1 MDSNLPLIIRFT
13 TWLRDNPYGM
23 PSCLPNL
30 LIKLDDNSEHPCRRN
45 ILAAHS
51 RYFNI
56 LLNLDPDEKNYRV
69 KDVSKEV
76 FNIFLDFCYKRT
88 ITNITIENYYEVEQF
103 ADKYRCDLFLS
114 ALRRLVLT
122 VGAGGIIVYM
132 PLKRICSKKAK

>member
-1 MDSNLPLIIRFT
+1 
-13 TWLRDNPYGM
+13 M

-30 LIKLDDNSEHPCRRN
+30 LIKLDDDSEHPCRRN

-56 LLNLDPDEKNYRV
+56 LLNLDPDEKNYHV

-103 ADKYRCDLFLS
+103 ADKYRCDLFLN

-122 VGAGGIIVYM
+122 VGAGGIIAYM

>member
-1 MDSNLPLIIRFT
+1 
-13 TWLRDNPYGM
+13 M

-56 LLNLDPDEKNYRV
+56 LLNLDPDEKNHHV

-88 ITNITIENYYEVEQF
+88 ITNITIENYDEVKQF
-103 ADKYRCDLFLS
+103 ADMYRCDLFLT
-114 ALRRLVLT
+114 ALLEILVGPWQT
-122 VGAGGIIVYM
+122 VRTNGRFVYF
-132 PLKRICSKKAK
+132 PSLNKDLFKKSEINRFDL

>member
-1 MDSNLPLIIRFT
+1 MIAPLIIRFT

-56 LLNLDPDEKNYRV
+56 LLNLDPDEKNYHV

-88 ITNITIENYYEVEQF
+88 ITNITIENYVEVEQF

>member
-56 LLNLDPDEKNYRV
+56 LLSLDPDKKNYHV

-88 ITNITIENYYEVEQF
+88 ITNITIENYDEVEQF

-122 VGAGGIIVYM
+122 VGAGGIIAYM

>member
-1 MDSNLPLIIRFT
+1 MIAPLIIRFT

-30 LIKLDDNSEHPCRRN
+30 LIKLDDGSEHPCRRN

-56 LLNLDPDEKNYRV
+56 LLNLDPEKKNYRV

-76 FNIFLDFCYKRT
+76 FDIFLDFCYKRT
-88 ITNITIENYYEVEQF
+88 LTNVTLENYDEVKRFGDYCRCEKMVNVLDLLDF
-103 ADKYRCDLFLS
+103 EILYFNGSTKKYFELL
-114 ALRRLVLT
+114 
-122 VGAGGIIVYM
+122 Y
-132 PLKRICSKKAK
+132 